1 MLPDGDIQLMKN
13 VADSN
18 KYVPIDLFQTT
29 NALLATKLPKE
40 LIVNNKIISDILELW
55 NAMNESLEK
64 DDLKVGIIKSLVEN
78 SFVQFMK
85 KFSKLD
91 LRFLLLATISN
102 ENTFLENIES
112 SKVDIL
118 KKSGFYCENSIFDY
132 NTIFFEM
139 FIKLIHKHQIHTCL
153 NENELFGPVNYKRFE
168 KLPSLILNFV
178 NQYIISLKESK
189 ILKKEE
195 QEEEEKKKMEK
206 LKKN

>member
-13 VADSN
+13 VAESN
-18 KYVPIDLFQTT
+18 KYVPIDLLQTT
-29 NALLATKLPKE
+29 NVLLATKLPKE

-118 KKSGFYCENSIFDY
+118 KKVDFIVKTQSSI
-132 NTIFFEM
+132 TIQFF
-139 FIKLIHKHQIHTCL
+139 
-153 NENELFGPVNYKRFE
+153 
-168 KLPSLILNFV
+168 
-178 NQYIISLKESK
+178 LKCSSS
-189 ILKKEE
+189 
-195 QEEEEKKKMEK
+195 
-206 LKKN
+206 